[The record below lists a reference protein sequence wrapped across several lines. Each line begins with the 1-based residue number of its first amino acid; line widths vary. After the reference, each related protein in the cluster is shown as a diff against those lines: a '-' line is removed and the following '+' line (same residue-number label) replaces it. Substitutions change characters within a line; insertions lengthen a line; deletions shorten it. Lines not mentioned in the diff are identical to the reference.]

1 LKKILITDASY
12 KHTLGITRSLGK
24 HGYKIDLIGS
34 ENSVSKYSKYCNKV
48 VYDENRFREEFID
61 EFIDLLKKENYYFL
75 IAISAFAVELISKHS
90 ERIKK
95 LVDIHVPDIKN
106 VELCLSKEKTYNHL
120 KKIKINQPV
129 TWDFYNY
136 KEFLKA
142 LPKIKF
148 PSIVKSK
155 SEINKIDTEYYNSPK
170 ELSRKVSEFFYENNS
185 IPIIQERV
193 IGDGY
198 GFFAIYLNGKCKSY
212 FMHKRI
218 REFPVM
224 GGSSTCAKSIY
235 DEDLKNEGLKILNH
249 LNWNGVAMVE
259 FKKCQKTGKFYL
271 IEINPKYWG
280 SHDLAI
286 ECGMNFPLLSIQ
298 LIKNIKNNSQLVNY
312 KTEQKY
318 HWPFEGE
325 LMHLLK
331 KPSSILNICFDLF
344 NFKVKSNIKI
354 LDLRPNIFSF
364 FSNHKIKIIIYTL
377 FKDLNFLKFYFRIK
391 SIGFKLAFVR
401 FLTETTGIQILKYSK
416 VNKNIFIGC
425 QHSNLGKIFLRFK
438 GINSSICLRDEFDD
452 RDKKLNFVNHKHL
465 PIVEYQS
472 PTINQ
477 LINVTSYINDEIS
490 KNNKVFIHCSE
501 GISRASTI
509 VIAYLMT
516 QGYSLNDATEHL
528 KKIRPFINVLPSQK
542 EILYQFSNTNYVL
555 RS

>member
-1 LKKILITDASY
+1 MKKILITDGSY

-24 HGYKIDLIGS
+24 LGYKIDLIAS
-34 ENSVSKYSKYCNKV
+34 KNSVSNYSKYCNKV
-48 VYDENRFREEFID
+48 VYDENRFKEEFID
-61 EFIDLLKKENYYFL
+61 EFISFLKKQDYYFL
-75 IAISAFAVELISKHS
+75 IAISAFSVELISKYS
-90 ERIKK
+90 KRIKK
-95 LVDIHVPDIKN
+95 LVDIHVPDIKK
-106 VELCLSKEKTYNHL
+106 VEICLSKEKTYNHL
-120 KKIKINQPV
+120 KKIKINQPL

-136 KEFLKA
+136 KEFLKV
-142 LPKIKF
+142 LPNIKF

-185 IPIIQERV
+185 IPIIQER
-193 IGDGY
+193 ITGEGY

-212 FMHKRI
+212 FMHRRI

-235 DEDLKNEGLKILNH
+235 DEDLKNEGIKILNH

-298 LIKNIKNNSQLVNY
+298 LIKNIKNNIRQVNY
-312 KTEQKY
+312 KTDQKY

-325 LMHLLK
+325 FMHFLK
-331 KPSSILNICFDLF
+331 KPSSFLNICFDLL
-344 NFKVKSNIKI
+344 NFKVKSNIEI
-354 LDLRPNIFSF
+354 LDLRPNIFSL
-364 FSNHKIKIIIYTL
+364 FSNNNFKIIIYNL
-377 FKDLNFLKFYFRIK
+377 FKNSNPLKFYFRIK
-391 SIGFKLAFVR
+391 SIGFKLAFIR
-401 FLTETTGIQILKYSK
+401 FITETTGIQIMKYSK
-416 VNKNIFIGC
+416 VNENIFIGC
-425 QHSNLGKIFLRFK
+425 QHGKLGKIFLSFN

-452 RDKKLNFVNHKHL
+452 NQKKLNFVNHRHF

-472 PTINQ
+472 PSINQ
-477 LINVTSYINDEIS
+477 LFNITNYIDDQVSN
-490 KNNKVFIHCSE
+490 KNKVFIHCSE

-509 VIAYLMT
+509 VIAYLIT
-516 QGYSLNDATEHL
+516 KGYSLNDAIKHL
-528 KKIRPFINVLPSQK
+528 KSIRPFINVLPSQK
-542 EILYQFSNTNYVL
+542 KILNLFSSSNYVIK
-555 RS
+555 